1 MKEQTGFQK
10 WWQLMVE
17 KIAYFM
23 FGWLAELEP
32 PEWRLILLP
41 VGIVTMLLGVLPALI
56 FISLDL
62 IINGEFY

>member
-1 MKEQTGFQK
+1 
-10 WWQLMVE
+10 MVE